1 MTSVISLQVLFAVL
15 YHLPFGFK
23 SSNHQRSY
31 LCP

>member
-15 YHLPFGFK
+15 YHFLFGFK